1 MIKQTDIAGGMA
13 LDSQGLDK
21 LKAAAKQ
28 NSPQALSATA
38 QQMEGVFVNMMMK
51 SMRQATPQGGLFQNN
66 QTQQLFTSML
76 DAQLSQKTHAGL
88 ADMMIKQI
96 SRQRGDNVN
105 GGHDAVAAKPAR
117 PDGVAAAG
125 AGVGA
130 DLPQSA
136 EEFFAKLAP
145 HAEEASRRTGIP
157 VQFMLGHAALES
169 GWGKSE
175 IRSAGGK
182 PSHNL
187 FGIKA
192 GANWN
197 GDTVDCMTTEYVD
210 GVAQKRVERFR
221 SYDSYQA
228 AFEDYANFL
237 KNNRRYQ
244 DVLDN
249 AGDAHGFA
257 YGLQR
262 AGYATDPAYGAKLKK
277 VIQQAINV
285 NTDNTS
291 KA

>member
-76 DAQLSQKTHAGL
+76 DAQLSQKTHTGL

-96 SRQRGDNVN
+96 ARQRGDNVN
-105 GGHDAVAAKPAR
+105 GGHDPVAVQLNRLGGMDATG
-117 PDGVAAAG
+117 D
-125 AGVGA
+125 GA

-175 IRSAGGK
+175 IRSSAGK
-182 PSHNL
+182 ASHNL

-192 GANWN
+192 GASWN
-197 GDTVDCMTTEYVD
+197 GGTVDCMTTEYVD

-228 AFEDYANFL
+228 AFEDYANLL

-244 DVLDN
+244 GVLDN

-285 NTDNTS
+285 NADNTS